1 MQNYRTCFQLQA
13 AFIYIVQQ
21 IHTPFNENNKKLASK
36 MKQGKETAYLLTL
49 QHSQ

>member
-21 IHTPFNENNKKLASK
+21 IHIPFNENNKKLASK